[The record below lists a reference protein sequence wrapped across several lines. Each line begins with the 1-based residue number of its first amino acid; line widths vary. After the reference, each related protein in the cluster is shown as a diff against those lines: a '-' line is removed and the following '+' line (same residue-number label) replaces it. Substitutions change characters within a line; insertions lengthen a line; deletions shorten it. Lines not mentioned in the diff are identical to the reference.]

1 MQVLWQQV
9 HYDYDDIIIMMVNL
23 VYNVVSLCFL
33 SDIDQVVILVIP
45 H

>member
-23 VYNVVSLCFL
+23 VYNVVSLL
-33 SDIDQVVILVIP
+33 SDVDQVVILVIP